1 MQRIPRKIDKHN
13 GVVKKE
19 HHTTTPPKKLR
30 EE

>member
-1 MQRIPRKIDKHN
+1 MQRIPRKIDKLN

-19 HHTTTPPKKLR
+19 HHTTTPPKKLM